1 MVVFHPH
8 HTPMP
13 AEQTHEYVMSWYEGR
28 KWTTGPVRFK
38 DSDIADMQ
46 AELLCCNGCVFVV
59 CLAEDASLVLH
70 YVSRKPETYF
80 MDFASACGV
89 VRAWKARRA
98 ARERA
103 HGAPVVEA
111 VVVEKV

>member
-1 MVVFHPH
+1 
-8 HTPMP
+8 MP

-46 AELLCCNGCVFVV
+46 AEQLCLV

-80 MDFASACGV
+80 MDFASACDV
-89 VRAWKARRA
+89 VRAWNKRRA

-111 VVVEKV
+111 IVVVEKV